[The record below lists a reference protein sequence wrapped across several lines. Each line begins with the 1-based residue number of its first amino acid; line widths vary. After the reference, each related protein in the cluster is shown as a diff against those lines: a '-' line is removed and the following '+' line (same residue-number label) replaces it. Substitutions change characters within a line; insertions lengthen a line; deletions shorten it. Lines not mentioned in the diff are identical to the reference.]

1 MIVLRRSLLFLP
13 GNNPGMLQNGGV
25 FGADGVI
32 LDLED
37 AVAPTQKDA
46 ARLLVT
52 QALQTVDYENVE
64 KIVRVNPL
72 DTFGTV
78 DIPVI
83 VACQPDALLIP
94 KVESADDVLAVVK
107 LIEKS
112 EKIPDSV
119 KIIALLETP
128 KGIAEAYS
136 IAKAHPR
143 LVALALGAEDYT
155 AGLGSKRTK
164 EGGEIYSA
172 RMQVINSAAAAGIQ
186 SIDTPFTDAND
197 PVGLM
202 ADTELAKSL
211 GFKGKLSINPRQ
223 IDVIHSVFNPTATDI
238 EWATRVVAAIEKAKA
253 EGSGVVSMNG
263 KMIDAP
269 IVSRAETILLLAER
283 LGLVRREVR

>member
-72 DTFGTV
+72 DTFGTI

-94 KVESADDVLAVVK
+94 KVESAEDVLDVVK

-112 EKIPDSV
+112 EKKPDSV

-128 KGIAEAYS
+128 KGIAEAYT

-197 PVGLM
+197 PLGLK

-223 IDVIHSVFNPTATDI
+223 IDVIHSVFNPTTTDI

-253 EGSGVVSMNG
+253 EGSGVASMNG

>member
-37 AVAPTQKDA
+37 SVAPTQKDA
-46 ARLLVT
+46 ARLLVA
-52 QALQTVDYENVE
+52 QALTTVDYENSE
-64 KIVRVNPL
+64 TIVRINPL
-72 DTFGTV
+72 DTFGLT

-83 VACQPDALLIP
+83 VACQPSALLVP
-94 KVESADDVLAVVK
+94 KVESVADILTVVK
-107 LIEKS
+107 LIEQV
-112 EKIPDSV
+112 EKVPNSV

-136 IAKAHPR
+136 IAQSHER

-155 AGLGSKRTK
+155 AGLGAKRTTA
-164 EGGEIYSA
+164 GAEIYSA

-197 PVGLM
+197 PDGLI

-223 IDVIHSVFNPTATDI
+223 IEAIHSVFNPTVQDI
-238 EWATRVVAAIEKAKA
+238 DWAIRVIAAIEKAKA
-253 EGSGVVSMNG
+253 EGSGVASMNG

-269 IVSRAETILLLAER
+269 IVSRAQTMLLMAER
-283 LGLVRREVR
+283 LGLRRSEAQ

>member
-37 AVAPTQKDA
+37 SVAPAQKDA
-46 ARLLVT
+46 ARLLVAE
-52 QALQTVDYENVE
+52 ALATVDYENSE
-64 KIVRVNPL
+64 TIVRINPL
-72 DTFGTV
+72 DTYGLT

-83 VACQPDALLIP
+83 VAGQPSALLIP
-94 KVESADDVLAVVK
+94 KVESEADILSAVK
-107 LIEKS
+107 LIEKY
-112 EKIPDSV
+112 EKKPHSV

-136 IAKAHPR
+136 IAKSHNR

-155 AGLGSKRTK
+155 ASLGAKRTK

-197 PVGLM
+197 PEGLKV
-202 ADTELAKSL
+202 DTELAKNL

-223 IDVIHSVFNPTATDI
+223 ISMIHSVFNPTIQDI
-238 EWATRVVAAIEKAKA
+238 DWATRVIAAIEKAKA
-253 EGSGVVSMNG
+253 EGAGVASMNG

-269 IVSRAETILLLAER
+269 VVSRAETMLLMAER
-283 LGLVRREVR
+283 LGLSREGVQ

>member
-1 MIVLRRSLLFLP
+1 MVLRRSLLFLP